1 MLLQVKRLLN
11 PKDARIKSNA
21 LTPGN
26 QKPKEKVGKD
36 DEVKSLTVAPSA
48 LFFSYNNQLGPP
60 YHIILDT
67 NFINFSIQNKLD
79 PMKVC
84 SVLRC
89 PCISVFLVLKVAG
102 GYGLFICKM
111 YYLHN

>member
-89 PCISVFLVLKVAG
+89 PCISVF
-102 GYGLFICKM
+102 
-111 YYLHN
+111 